1 MKSHRNVSLIFI
13 AVLLLAGCASAPLDY
28 PKEPSVALVDT
39 DDGRE
44 AQKIS
49 EWLDGR
55 KDVNGF
61 YPLTQ
66 GFDAFGVRLG
76 LMSVAEYSI
85 DAQYFLMSY
94 GHCPPWCPVV
104 PISARKSRKTRLI
117 FSAFSVPMRIIS
129 FWPLDSASSFTSA
142 YL

>member
-1 MKSHRNVSLIFI
+1 MKSHRNVSVIFI

-76 LMSVAEYSI
+76 LIGMA
-85 DAQYFLMSY
+85 
-94 GHCPPWCPVV
+94 
-104 PISARKSRKTRLI
+104 PIKRTI
-117 FSAFSVPMRIIS
+117 
-129 FWPLDSASSFTSA
+129 
-142 YL
+142 